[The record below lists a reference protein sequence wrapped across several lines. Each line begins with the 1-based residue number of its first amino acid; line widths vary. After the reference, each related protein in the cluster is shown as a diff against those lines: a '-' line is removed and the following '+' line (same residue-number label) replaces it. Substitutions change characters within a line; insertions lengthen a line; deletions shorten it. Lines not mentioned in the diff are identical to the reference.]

1 MAAIYTPPKLPSY
14 LANSFDLKPVTG
26 VPSDDE
32 VKMIHAA
39 IRTVECVSHV
49 SVLCDPGLSMDLA
62 QHLFDVQM
70 VSASSGALYY
80 IARITLVQTNTYTP
94 PALPSHINVSLAP
107 VTGAPSDDEVK
118 LVHNA
123 LRVSEDLA
131 NARYIQQSIEG
142 QYSAQDASPGT
153 RVSRE
158 INSADG
164 SGAPIEAPEVTVG
177 AATDFGQLGSEHQD
191 NPLPHS
197 SRSSSCAPAATAA
210 LSKDA
215 RGIIKQLKAN
225 LDQTDRRL
233 VEMRDVL
240 KDELNGELNG
250 GLNGLK
256 NGLASIT
263 RLMIKLHNHSA
274 RGFNSNREYAYHH
287 IVDEN
292 GEAPLTRGLPYVQN
306 GRGFWFWHDA
316 SSDVLAAFLQYYH
329 IGMELVEQGDTPT
342 LKPDSTEQA
351 KEILASYTHN
361 IFNSQ
366 ETTFPLQSDRVRE
379 SHLKVELRITLKVA
393 H

>member
-70 VSASSGALYY
+70 
-80 IARITLVQTNTYTP
+80 ARYRDKFSLNIFHSTNTYTP

-118 LVHNA
+118 LVHDA

-131 NARYIQQSIEG
+131 NVPAIFDPDLSMNLSQHLFNIQCARYIQQSIEG

-361 IFNSQ
+361 IF
-366 ETTFPLQSDRVRE
+366 
-379 SHLKVELRITLKVA
+379 K
-393 H
+393 